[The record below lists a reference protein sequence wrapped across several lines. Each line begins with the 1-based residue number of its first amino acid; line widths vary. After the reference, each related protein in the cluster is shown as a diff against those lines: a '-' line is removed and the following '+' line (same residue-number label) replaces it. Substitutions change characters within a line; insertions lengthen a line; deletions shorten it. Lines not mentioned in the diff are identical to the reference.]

1 MEAALSHRTRGVGS
15 PETEHENVAVDPTKS
30 CCIMG
35 IAITEGATGGGGSG
49 RRKEAV
55 ERRDNK
61 STHTYTRCQTMH
73 HDRWSL
79 TCLFVSAFIASCCLI

>member
-35 IAITEGATGGGGSG
+35 IANTEGATAGRGSSG

-55 ERRDNK
+55 GGRERRNQL
-61 STHTYTRCQTMH
+61 TNTYAVRLCTTIVG
-73 HDRWSL
+73 S
-79 TCLFVSAFIASCCLI
+79 